1 MSFFV
6 NHDWMLASGLSLKG
20 LSLSL
25 FAITASYNSK
35 GCMMY
40 ESIESLALYLGYSD
54 RQVGRL

>member
-20 LSLSL
+20 LALSL

-40 ESIESLALYLGYSD
+40 ESIESLAL
-54 RQVGRL
+54 

>member
-40 ESIESLALYLGYSD
+40 ESIESLAL
-54 RQVGRL
+54 